1 VCDTWNFVQ
10 HSFWDLE
17 VASFCS
23 VICPILNDITSKNN
37 SVSLHFVKIREV
49 NRAAYRILEIELIE
63 VIIFWFRVFFLAK
76 LSFSIYAFQLLY
88 QTKIT
93 QGIFWFVLCV
103 ISEYHFI
110 EMLFLLTGFK
120 RIVGEFYIIFFPKK
134 HISRFIIKPLK
145 KQDLVYRKFQE
156 HMYFKLITL
165 CRIIVNM

>member
-1 VCDTWNFVQ
+1 MCDTWNFVQ

-23 VICPILNDITSKNN
+23 VICPILTDITSKNN
-37 SVSLHFVKIREV
+37 SVSLYFVKTREV
-49 NRAAYRILEIELIE
+49 NRAAYRILETELIE
-63 VIIFWFRVFFLAK
+63 VIIFWFCVFFLAK

-110 EMLFLLTGFK
+110 EMLFLLTDFK
-120 RIVGEFYIIFFPKK
+120 RIMGEFYIILFPKK